1 MPRTTQCP
9 SCGVVLN
16 IPDRAIA
23 GKRLRCPKC
32 AYRFRVTET
41 DASSASTLAAPLNA
55 ETTHSSHQIPS
66 RPPSPDDLP
75 LPIAEGDLREAF
87 GLPLADAR
95 SLERTGAVSS
105 EPAPSA
111 ISDAA
116 ALFQDDPKP
125 RRRPS
130 AAEARSLARRCSS
143 CGGFVPQGMSICVV
157 CGTDQETG
165 MRVGLED
172 DLAPPPPPPP
182 SGPPVHIAAVGGLL
196 GVAALILLI
205 LSLVR
210 SVGGSDSLL
219 TYGWLCLSVISGFA
233 LFSVVQF
240 IRLKSAKLL
249 MVALTLGAVINV
261 LALVVL
267 PLFEATWED
276 TGQVMQTINR
286 PDDDPNSLGV
296 QFNKPL
302 EDRIDTRRIAT
313 GVTVL
318 ILYAGL
324 SVYLMSPAVKRPMH
338 RSAAASSF

>member
-16 IPDRAIA
+16 IPKQVMA

-32 AYRFRVTET
+32 AFRFRVTEA

-55 ETTHSSHQIPS
+55 EAAQSSHQMTS
-66 RPPSPDDLP
+66 RSTSPDDLP
-75 LPIAEGDLREAF
+75 LPMAEGDLRDAF
-87 GLPLADAR
+87 NLPLADAR
-95 SLERTGAVSS
+95 SLERNSAASS
-105 EPAPSA
+105 SPTPSTMA
-111 ISDAA
+111 DAA
-116 ALFQDDPKP
+116 ALFQEEPRS
-125 RRRPS
+125 RRRPA
-130 AAEARSLARRCSS
+130 AAEARSHARRCSS
-143 CGGFVPQGMSICVV
+143 CGGFVPQGMSICVA
-157 CGTDQETG
+157 CGVDQETG
-165 MRVGLED
+165 MRVGLAD

-210 SVGGSDSLL
+210 SVGGGDSLL
-219 TYGWLCLSVISGFA
+219 TYGWLCLAVVSGFA
-233 LFSVVQF
+233 LFSVIQF

-267 PLFEATWED
+267 PLAEATWED
-276 TGQVMQTINR
+276 SGQVIQSVNQ
-286 PDDDPNSLGV
+286 PDDDPDSLGV

-302 EDRIDTRRIAT
+302 EDRIDTRRITT
-313 GVTVL
+313 GITVL

-324 SVYLMSPAVKRPMH
+324 SIYLMSPAVKRPMH
-338 RSAAASSF
+338 RSAASESW